1 MLIEAEQRFT
11 LTFPGSQAQ
20 ALAFLRD
27 PARSLSRLTFLQ
39 ALEVANDEVRALL
52 VVQMPM
58 LGSVDLPLHSRVV
71 PTTQGARLESLPIS
85 GERAWIELSGE
96 GSAEADSTDT
106 ANTNITNTNTASTD
120 TVTLH
125 YDFRFVAHL
134 DAPAAEQWGG
144 AAFEKMVRAAAA
156 RTLTRLAQALPAGIA
171 AALPTDQR
179 LQESGTGSEPNS

>member
-1 MLIEAEQRFT
+1 MLIEAEQRFE
-11 LTFPGSQAQ
+11 LTFPGSRAQ

-39 ALEVANDEVRALL
+39 ALGVVDGEVRALL

-71 PTTQGARLESLPIS
+71 PTPKGARLESLPIPD
-85 GERAWIELSGE
+85 ERAWIELSGE
-96 GSAEADSTDT
+96 GSADEQA
-106 ANTNITNTNTASTD
+106 
-120 TVTLH
+120 TLH
-125 YDFRFVAHL
+125 YNFRFAAHL

-171 AALPTDQR
+171 AARPTESE
-179 LQESGTGSEPNS
+179 LQGRDTGTEPKS